1 MMDNNNLIVGLKF
14 FKYDDNDKL
23 EIIRI
28 MELKNNF
35 TIAEVKNE
43 TTGEKRKIETETL
56 RNEYTMLAYDGLL
69 CFSIVKVHKE
79 LEDVIVSLFRK
90 KDIDMHEPMPYA
102 VCRQGI
108 TDIFANQIKINNKE
122 YYGASVSQDTIP
134 VDVPFNIMVA
144 CDKIEDTK
152 MIAVYIDDKFD
163 DILKLIK
170 TKKYD
175 AVINYLFNDY
185 INYKSKTYG
194 DMYKNNVK
202 NKPCVDGYCKNLR
215 DLLDFNNFMYDFY
228 RGYNIIPISFDLSSV
243 TDNET
248 TLNEFPD
255 VKKTLENLL
264 CAYIENSLIVKF
276 AKDLDLESIQGK
288 YLLVSDINE
297 DLYVIAY
304 TESPV
309 KYIVDADDVNIGKDT
324 HHEITS
330 SDVME
335 AYLGLRLNKIKYE

>member
-1 MMDNNNLIVGLKF
+1 MMDNNNMIVGLKF
-14 FKYDDNDKL
+14 FRYNDNDEL

-28 MELKNNF
+28 IELKNNF
-35 TIAEVKNE
+35 TIAVVKDE
-43 TTGEKRKIETETL
+43 TTGEKRKIETDSL
-56 RNEYTMLAYDGLL
+56 KNEYTMLAYDGLL

-90 KDIDMHEPMPYA
+90 KDIDMHEPLPYA

-134 VDVPFNIMVA
+134 ADVPFNIMVA

-152 MIAVYIDDKFD
+152 MIAVYIDDKLD
-163 DILKLIK
+163 DILNLIK

-194 DMYKNNVK
+194 EMYKNNVK

-228 RGYNIIPISFDLSSV
+228 RGYDIIPISFDLSSV
-243 TDNET
+243 TDNVT
-248 TLNEFPD
+248 TLYEFPD
-255 VKKTLENLL
+255 TKKTLENLL
-264 CAYIENSLIVKF
+264 CAYIENSLIVRF
-276 AKDLDLESIQGK
+276 AKDLDLEAINGK
-288 YLLVSDINE
+288 YLLVSDANE